1 MANADEMFEELGYTK
16 TEETPF
22 DDWIIYSQGFLSA
35 EVTFD
40 TMFKNV
46 YVNSTIN
53 AKLHMA
59 IGQKM
64 KELGWLKDE

>member
-1 MANADEMFEELGYTK
+1 MANADEMFEALGYEK
-16 TEETPF
+16 VKESVF
-22 DDWIIYSQGFLSA
+22 DDWITYSQGFLSA

-40 TMFKNV
+40 TMFQNV

-64 KELGWLKDE
+64 KELGWLDE

>member
-1 MANADEMFEELGYTK
+1 MTADEMFEALGYEK
-16 TEETPF
+16 VKESVF
-22 DDWIIYSQGFLSA
+22 DDWITYSQGFLSA

-40 TMFKNV
+40 TMFQNV

-64 KELGWLKDE
+64 KELG